1 MKTQL
6 RPLVAD
12 ALYSIKAHTLPSVCE
27 RFGLEPGSGDEAFSS
42 KTQYVM
48 RRLESLSDERVL
60 AVARAVA
67 EAYPTDKLV
76 AGIEALDKDGRYI
89 TDITRLNLSE
99 ALNAFDL
106 GGRRDLLDLLA
117 AHFPDVD
124 AIRSSY
130 NSMLTLRHDI
140 QRHAVRNPDWDNAE
154 VLSRAGFMTCSQ
166 ARLFRF
172 LEDVLDP
179 IRRDEA
185 EQAAVV
191 AALNPILGR
200 DGYALRPSGL
210 KSGYPLYSV
219 QEAIPATRPA
229 DGLIS
234 ERLTAFDEGAVHGAW
249 QKALDRRGSDP
260 EGAITAAK
268 TLLET
273 VCKHIMDGAGREYG
287 DNDDLPKLYAAA
299 AECLNL
305 APSQHAETVFK
316 SILGNCQAVVGHLAG
331 IRNKLGDSHG
341 QGRRY
346 VKPKPRH
353 AELAV
358 NLAGSMA
365 MFLIA
370 TWHDRQLD

>member
-1 MKTQL
+1 MKSQL

-12 ALYSIKAHTLPSVCE
+12 ALYPIKAHVLPSVCE
-27 RFGLEPGSGDEAFSS
+27 RLGLEPGSGNEAFNS

-60 AVARAVA
+60 KVAREVVKD
-67 EAYPTDKLV
+67 YPEDKLI
-76 AGIEALDKDGRYI
+76 AAIEALDQDGHLV

-99 ALNAFDL
+99 ALDPFDL

-117 AHFPDVD
+117 SHFPDVD
-124 AIRSSY
+124 GVRSFH
-130 NSMLTLRHDI
+130 NSMQTLRHDI
-140 QRHAVRNPDWDNAE
+140 QRHAVRNADWANAE
-154 VLSRAGFMTCSQ
+154 VLARAGFMTCSQ

-172 LEDVLDP
+172 VEDVLDP

-185 EQAAVV
+185 EQATIIGV
-191 AALNPILGR
+191 LNPILSR
-200 DGYALRPSGL
+200 DGYVLRPSGQ
-210 KSGYPLYSV
+210 KSGYPLYKV
-219 QEAIPATRPA
+219 EEAIAATRPA
-229 DGLIS
+229 DELIS
-234 ERLTAFDEGAVHGAW
+234 QRLTAFDEGTVHGAW
-249 QKALDRRGSDP
+249 QKALDRRAGDP

-273 VCKHIMDGAGREYG
+273 VCKHILDAEGRKYG
-287 DNDDLPKLYAAA
+287 DNDDLPKLYSAA

-305 APSQHAETVFK
+305 APSQHAEAVFK

-341 QGRRY
+341 QGKRH

-358 NLAGSMA
+358 NLAGTMA

-370 TWHDRQLD
+370 TWHDRQPG